1 MVRTM
6 EIRDVIERIRIKI
19 TDENAYRFTDDNIV
33 LIINDAVRLIRNVF
47 IDEMPEMMCEPKV
60 TGTLAGGENAVK
72 LPFIPVRY
80 IDVRCKGRRLHLSA
94 RHGIADTEAIGG
106 PALFVPTGVDSI
118 EVYPI
123 PDSNSKYEIL
133 AIKAAE
139 ELDIDAALPF
149 PDDFCDEVIEY
160 TATRLSLID
169 EFDQSAET
177 QLISTINN
185 NVASKLQ
192 RYAPKEHTVKGYY

>member
-1 MVRTM
+1 M
-6 EIRDVIERIRIKI
+6 EIRNVIERIRIKI

-60 TGTLAGGENAVK
+60 TGELASGENIITM
-72 LPFIPVRY
+72 PFLPVRY
-80 IDVRCKGRRLHLSA
+80 IDVRCKGQRLHLSA
-94 RHGIADTEAIGG
+94 RHGIADTEAIGE
-106 PALFVPTGVDSI
+106 PELFVPSGISSI
-118 EVYPI
+118 EVYPK
-123 PDSNSKYEIL
+123 PNGVSKYEVF
-133 AIKAAE
+133 AVKAAE
-139 ELDIDAALPF
+139 ELDIESELPF

-177 QLISTINN
+177 QLISTINS
-185 NVASKLQ
+185 NVANKLQ
-192 RYAPKEHTVKGYY
+192 KYAPKEHVVKGYY